1 MRLAED
7 MGAQPIQ
14 AALLISY
21 LAIGSTVGRLVFGR
35 LADCQQLSQF
45 YLWQTGL
52 LGISVSSTLVAI
64 VTTYHWLVL
73 YAVTFGLCE
82 GCYITLNPVLIR
94 KLVGTDK
101 FANGLGISY
110 FAMSFTRSVGPPI
123 AGWIFDYFQS
133 YYVAFLYTEFVF
145 MLGNCVAFIA
155 QVVESNS
162 KEKREMHKEEGSQ
175 QVPYVKWSKK
185 KQYCSLKAESP
196 CAGFRHKGEYEIL
209 AIVFNDCATSLFFV

>member
-21 LAIGSTVGRLVFGR
+21 LAIGSTVGHLVFGR
-35 LADCQQLSQF
+35 LADCQQLSQ
-45 YLWQTGL
+45 QTGL

-123 AGWIFDYFQS
+123 AGWIFDYFQN
-133 YYVAFLYTEFVF
+133 YYVAFLYTGFVF
-145 MLGNCVAFIA
+145 MLGNFLAFIA

-162 KEKREMHKEEGSQ
+162 KRTKRKKEVNKFPMSTSSLCQVVEKET
-175 QVPYVKWSKK
+175 V
-185 KQYCSLKAESP
+185 L
-196 CAGFRHKGEYEIL
+196 
-209 AIVFNDCATSLFFV
+209 